1 MSRYNSRTKGLNDAE
16 MYKEVK
22 DDRGV
27 QEIVQFITPVFSFP
41 LEEDLK
47 RIQTVDYTWNQG
59 DQFWRLASKHYG
71 DPKMWWVIAQF
82 NRKPTEGHL
91 SPGDVIKIPIEL
103 SVVLG
108 VFE

>member
-22 DDRGV
+22 EDRGV

-59 DQFWRLASKHYG
+59 DQFWRLASKYYG
-71 DPKMWWVIAQF
+71 DSKMWWVIAQF